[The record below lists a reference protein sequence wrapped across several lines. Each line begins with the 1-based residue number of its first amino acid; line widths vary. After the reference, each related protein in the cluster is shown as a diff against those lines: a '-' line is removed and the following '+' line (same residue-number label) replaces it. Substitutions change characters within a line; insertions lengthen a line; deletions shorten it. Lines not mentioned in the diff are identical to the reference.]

1 MPKTAKNINKKSY
14 FLKIQFFVGLKTAD
28 QANKN
33 NTSKLVLT
41 NPNQRC

>member
-1 MPKTAKNINKKSY
+1 MPETAKNINKKSY
-14 FLKIQFFVGLKTAD
+14 FLKIKLFVGLKTAD

-41 NPNQRC
+41 NLNRRC